1 MRQEEGLLAP
11 IKIELDN
18 KYKFKSEINTSFI
31 LFSYIIKIARSGL
44 SFLLLLFLI
53 FILFSI

>member
-1 MRQEEGLLAP
+1 MRPEEGLLAP

-31 LFSYIIKIARSGL
+31 LFSYIVKIARSGL
-44 SFLLLLFLI
+44 SFLLFSFLI